1 MRCDSVAMKQTHQVT
16 HQYQRR
22 YFWSNAY
29 HIAEIYHPYPSLTS
43 NILDLSSL
51 CILSIWR
58 NERFKTLN

>member
-29 HIAEIYHPYPSLTS
+29 HIAKIYHPYPSLTS

-51 CILSIWR
+51 CILF
-58 NERFKTLN
+58 NM